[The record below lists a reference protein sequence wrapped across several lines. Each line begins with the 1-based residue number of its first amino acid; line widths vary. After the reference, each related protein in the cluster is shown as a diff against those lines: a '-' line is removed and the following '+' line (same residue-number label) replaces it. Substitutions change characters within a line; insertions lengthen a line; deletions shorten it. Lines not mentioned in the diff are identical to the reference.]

1 MADDHAEP
9 ANPNA
14 APIHLEVREDFPR
27 AHIAFAVGVGLI
39 AAVAGLVLGIVLTV

>member
-1 MADDHAEP
+1 MADDQAAP

-27 AHIAFAVGVGLI
+27 AQVAFAVGIGLV